1 MKFCLIFY
9 KLSITL
15 LIIVILSLWEEIVPK
30 ITSKGQITIPLDIRN
45 SFSMLPGT
53 YVDIIDEKN
62 KVVIVKSRSENKF
75 MKWLGKGKHKNKKD
89 IDLTMEQLRG
99 RIDE

>member
-1 MKFCLIFY
+1 M
-9 KLSITL
+9 
-15 LIIVILSLWEEIVPK
+15 PR
-30 ITSKGQITIPLDIRN
+30 ITSKGQVTIPLEIRN

-53 YVDIIDEKN
+53 YVDIIDENN

-75 MKWLGKGKHKNKKD
+75 MRWLGKGKHGNKKN
-89 IDLTMEQLRG
+89 IDLTLDQLRG